1 MVQKKR
7 HIAKTVTWRIIAT
20 TTTVFFTWLVT
31 SDWSVATSVGTFNVF
46 VKSALYYFHERIW
59 YRFNYGV
66 TRQRKGDIT

>member
-20 TTTVFFTWLVT
+20 TTTVFFTWVVT
-31 SDWSVATSVGTFNVF
+31 NDWSIATSVGAFNVF
-46 VKSALYYFHERIW
+46 VKSGLYYFHERIW

-66 TRQRKGDIT
+66 SRQKKGD